1 MPTPISKHRDLDE
14 LQLRG
19 MIRHAAKSY
28 PFLDA
33 SSEDAVYA
41 LARLM
46 VDVDY
51 VVDRMTTPVRA
62 SLEFLR
68 SLADE
73 RLGVGARIAE
83 RDFVFVIKM
92 FGLKIRNKGGLL
104 EFLPRNEWI
113 KESSGEKPATEVTI
127 DDQTQAKTVEFEIS
141 DVQKH
146 RKIHGRRIEAAYN
159 RLMRLHR
166 DTELALIFVNLVNGG
181 RTIGE
186 AKDELRNNFDVKDHE
201 YNRIRERALD
211 LGIFDRTRK
220 RTRTQGRITLDPD
233 VMAYVEEEA
242 AASQGGRMHR
252 RTPTQMANQ
261 MLRDF
266 HLLVKK
272 KPLIPAPK
280 SPRGKGPSE
289 K

>member
-1 MPTPISKHRDLDE
+1 MDE

-68 SLADE
+68 SLAEE
-73 RLGVGARIAE
+73 RLGAGSRIAE

-113 KESSGEKPATEVTI
+113 KEANGEKPAIEVTI

-159 RLMRLHR
+159 RLVRLHR
-166 DTELALIFVNLVNGG
+166 DTELARIFVSLVNSGK
-181 RTIGE
+181 TIGE
-186 AKDELRNNFDVKDHE
+186 AKDELRSQFDVKDHE

-233 VMAYVEEEA
+233 VMAFVEEEA

-266 HLLVKK
+266 HLMLKK
-272 KPLIPAPK
+272 RPLIPVPK
-280 SPRGKGPSE
+280 TPRSRGASE

>member
-1 MPTPISKHRDLDE
+1 MDE
-14 LQLRG
+14 VQLRG

-33 SSEDAVYA
+33 TSEDAVYS

-46 VDVDY
+46 IDVDY

-68 SLADE
+68 SLADQ
-73 RLGVGARIAE
+73 RLGPGARIAE

-104 EFLPRNEWI
+104 EFLPRNEWVR
-113 KESSGEKPATEVTI
+113 ESSGEKPAIEVTI

-141 DVQKH
+141 DVQRH

-159 RLMRLHR
+159 RLVRLHR
-166 DTELALIFVNLVNGG
+166 DTELALIFVSLVNGG
-181 RTIGE
+181 KTIGE

-201 YNRIRERALD
+201 YNRIRERALE

-233 VMAYVEEEA
+233 VMAFVEEQA

-252 RTPTQMANQ
+252 RTPSQMANE

-266 HLLVKK
+266 HFLLKK

-280 SPRGKGPSE
+280 SPRGKGTGD